1 MKGPFLILS
10 SPVVRF
16 QHTFPALQSSPTIN
30 IFHLLEPSLPAQLV
44 SFPSPTTTYMVSQT
58 FLSSLAG
65 TPVETVSP
73 SLLPSATSTASSKLS
88 YLSCQKANAWKTS
101 GLLGHLPCL
110 CLVGSKL
117 TEGLCL

>member
-44 SFPSPTTTYMVSQT
+44 SFPSPTTYMVSQT
-58 FLSSLAG
+58 FLSSLTG
-65 TPVETVSP
+65 TPVGTVSP
-73 SLLPSATSTASSKLS
+73 SLLPSATSTSSSKLS
-88 YLSCQKANAWKTS
+88 CLSCQKVNAWKTS
-101 GLLGHLPCL
+101 GLLGHLPYL